1 MKISKELKTGI
12 LAVAA
17 IGLLIWG
24 FNFLNGK
31 DVFSKERRLYA
42 IYPRVEGL
50 VNSNPIVINGL
61 KIGQVES
68 ISFLPDYSGSII
80 VGMMINTDFPIP
92 KNSTAHIFSAD
103 LMGSK
108 SVAIQLGDAKILATD
123 GDTLA
128 SSLEAS
134 LKDQVNMQV
143 APIKK
148 KAEEMM
154 NSVDSVLTALKSVF
168 NKESRRNIAESFQS
182 IRRTIHN
189 IESTTYQMDTLMSDQ
204 SGRVAGILQ
213 NVESITANLNNN
225 SESINRII
233 NNMAIISDT
242 LVYAEL
248 PQTFIRINETVMQM
262 NSILTKIN
270 EGEGTIGLLINND
283 SLYYKLQSSSENLD
297 RLLIDMKKNP
307 ERYVKFSIF

>member
-92 KNSTAHIFSAD
+92 KDSKAHIFSAD

-270 EGEGTIGLLINND
+270 EGKGSIGLLINND